1 MSADATLPT
10 VTPPRYGAD
19 ATGLIC
25 GYLLESGPDIEPIG
39 RPIDSDEAARW
50 LAEAGHAG
58 FVWLHFNLAHT
69 GALPWLR
76 QHAELS
82 DAFFETL
89 YDGLHSTRIERSEEA
104 LIAVVNDLHFDFAF
118 EPSDIATLWVQVDQ
132 RLVITARRQLL
143 RSVDKLREAVKS
155 GQALRSSAELL
166 EHLVCA
172 QADVLVKVVRGAT
185 ERVDR
190 IEDDLLANRLDRK
203 RARLGALRR
212 LLVRLQR
219 LLAPEPAA
227 LFRLLQHPPA
237 WWPSSMCRNCGR
249 RAMSFR
255 SRCAA

>member
-1 MSADATLPT
+1 MGADCLAGTRSARDLTTTNTVTDLSHACRKLMNADATLPT

-19 ATGLIC
+19 ATGFIC
-25 GYLLESGPDIEPIG
+25 GYLLESGPDIGPIG
-39 RPIDSDEAARW
+39 RPIDCDEAARW

-82 DAFFETL
+82 DAFFEAL

-104 LIAVVNDLHFDFAF
+104 LIAVVNDL
-118 EPSDIATLWVQVDQ
+118 
-132 RLVITARRQLL
+132 
-143 RSVDKLREAVKS
+143 
-155 GQALRSSAELL
+155 
-166 EHLVCA
+166 
-172 QADVLVKVVRGAT
+172 
-185 ERVDR
+185 
-190 IEDDLLANRLDRK
+190 LANRLDHK

-249 RAMSFR
+249 RARSFR
-255 SRCAA
+255 SRCAT

>member
-1 MSADATLPT
+1 MNADATLPT

-39 RPIDSDEAARW
+39 RPIDCDEAARW

-104 LIAVVNDLHFDFAF
+104 LIAVVNDL
-118 EPSDIATLWVQVDQ
+118 
-132 RLVITARRQLL
+132 
-143 RSVDKLREAVKS
+143 
-155 GQALRSSAELL
+155 
-166 EHLVCA
+166 
-172 QADVLVKVVRGAT
+172 
-185 ERVDR
+185 
-190 IEDDLLANRLDRK
+190 LANRLDHK

-249 RAMSFR
+249 RARSFR
-255 SRCAA
+255 SCCAT

>member
-1 MSADATLPT
+1 M
-10 VTPPRYGAD
+10 
-19 ATGLIC
+19 
-25 GYLLESGPDIEPIG
+25 LESSADIEPIG
-39 RPIDSDEAARW
+39 RLIDCDEAARW
-50 LAEAGHAG
+50 LAEAVHTG

-69 GALPWLR
+69 GALLWLR

-82 DAFFETL
+82 DAFFDTL

-118 EPSDIATLWVQVDQ
+118 EPSDIATLWVHVDQ

-166 EHLVCA
+166 EHLMCA

-190 IEDDLLANRLDRK
+190 IEDDLLANRLDHK
-203 RARLGALRR
+203 RARLGALRCLLVRLRRLLVRLQR

-249 RAMSFR
+249 RARSFR
-255 SRCAA
+255 SCCAT

>member
-1 MSADATLPT
+1 M
-10 VTPPRYGAD
+10 
-19 ATGLIC
+19 
-25 GYLLESGPDIEPIG
+25 
-39 RPIDSDEAARW
+39 
-50 LAEAGHAG
+50 
-58 FVWLHFNLAHT
+58 WLHFNLAHT

-104 LIAVVNDLHFDFAF
+104 LIAVVNDL
-118 EPSDIATLWVQVDQ
+118 
-132 RLVITARRQLL
+132 
-143 RSVDKLREAVKS
+143 
-155 GQALRSSAELL
+155 
-166 EHLVCA
+166 
-172 QADVLVKVVRGAT
+172 
-185 ERVDR
+185 
-190 IEDDLLANRLDRK
+190 LANRLDHK

-249 RAMSFR
+249 RARSFR
-255 SRCAA
+255 SCCAT